1 MMMTSDDLISKFKE
15 LGIKEGDVILVHSS
29 FNSLGNISNDPDEV
43 INALLTVLGK
53 NGTLIVPTFNFDF
66 CNGKLFNVNET
77 PSQMGII
84 TEFVRKNPSSIRT
97 KDPVYSFAIMGK
109 LKDELGKLVYDSCY
123 GKDSM
128 FSQLRKYNGKILI
141 IGLAYNDSMTFF
153 HHIEEMEGCDYRYFK
168 EFSGNIIDF
177 DGINKKTKIK
187 IFVRN
192 LEKKVETDVDK
203 MGVILENDGLVNSI
217 KIGTADVKFLDANQV
232 YNRTVKELKTN
243 PHVLCKFNY

>member
-1 MMMTSDDLISKFKE
+1 MTSDDLISKFKE

-43 INALLTVLGK
+43 INASLTVLGK

-128 FSQLRKYNGKILI
+128 FSQLRKYKGMYIIIKVPVISRFVFGRKVGYKIERVKLSKK
-141 IGLAYNDSMTFF
+141 L
-153 HHIEEMEGCDYRYFK
+153 E
-168 EFSGNIIDF
+168 NISA
-177 DGINKKTKIK
+177 TKIRKK
-187 IFVRN
+187 I
-192 LEKKVETDVDK
+192 
-203 MGVILENDGLVNSI
+203 
-217 KIGTADVKFLDANQV
+217 
-232 YNRTVKELKTN
+232 
-243 PHVLCKFNY
+243 KFN